1 MGSPDEE
8 ESTSPTLFSNTG
20 DETTTAPTVHV
31 RRGGEQQSAM
41 AASLPAAE
49 VSDARLEDI
58 SGTCIPELWYTVIHI

>member
-1 MGSPDEE
+1 MGIPDEE
-8 ESTSPTLFSNTG
+8 ESTSTLFSNTG
-20 DETTTAPTVHV
+20 DETITAPTVHL

-58 SGTCIPELWYTVIHI
+58 SGTCIPELW